1 MTTNRIHKVFLY
13 SLAISLIAIFIT
25 LASKVFPIANLPLST
40 NLIIVG
46 TCLANFASVVALI
59 VGIVTFPLC
68 PLITKGFTMLWKILC
83 ALIATTNLL
92 TMAYTV
98 YMILQNMDKQPM
110 LELFL
115 SPCFANMVLA
125 VLLVIGITTEQISL
139 IRLFKIFLYAQLVF
153 ALLMVVYVHQFFE
166 TMKMSIQVK
175 VCFSVLFVACGIEIM
190 IVSATIDSLR
200 KKLNPAEGLVVS
212 AFTHQTM
219 LTNRAF
225 RILTYL
231 FGSINIFFVL
241 VILSMGA
248 EQLLIDWRTAIYEL
262 VVPCALNILF
272 AMCWIIGAGLWRP
285 ALIAM
290 FKYFSYIQMVLL
302 AAVILYSAYYTYAKG
317 LSSNLLTVMSLL
329 TSLFFLCLMEVLIA
343 IGTERAIA
351 KERNVL
357 RLVHT
362 GQEMS
367 DWSHT

>member
-1 MTTNRIHKVFLY
+1 
-13 SLAISLIAIFIT
+13 
-25 LASKVFPIANLPLST
+25 
-40 NLIIVG
+40 
-46 TCLANFASVVALI
+46 
-59 VGIVTFPLC
+59 
-68 PLITKGFTMLWKILC
+68 
-83 ALIATTNLL
+83 
-92 TMAYTV
+92 
-98 YMILQNMDKQPM
+98 
-110 LELFL
+110 
-115 SPCFANMVLA
+115 
-125 VLLVIGITTEQISL
+125 
-139 IRLFKIFLYAQLVF
+139 
-153 ALLMVVYVHQFFE
+153 
-166 TMKMSIQVK
+166 
-175 VCFSVLFVACGIEIM
+175 
-190 IVSATIDSLR
+190 
-200 KKLNPAEGLVVS
+200 
-212 AFTHQTM
+212 M

-262 VVPCALNILF
+262 VIPCALNILF

-290 FKYFSYIQMVLL
+290 FKYFTYIQMVLL
-302 AAVILYSAYYTYAKG
+302 AAIILYSAYYTYAKG